1 MKPFRI
7 SAIAAFSLLLAAA
20 TNGGTQQ
27 ASANDLPRLMRAH
40 GATQLIVDGRPTL
53 LRAGEL
59 ENSSASSGSFMTPVW
74 PKLSAMHFNAV
85 LAPVYWELIE
95 PKDGG
100 FDFHSVDTLIAG
112 ARQHGMRLVVL
123 WFGSWKNSMSSYVP
137 AWVKRDV
144 VRFPRAVQSDGKPL
158 EILSAFSASNLNA
171 DARAFTALMSHLKAI
186 DADRH
191 TVVMVQVENEV
202 GMIPE
207 ARDHSS
213 AANQAFDAPVPSEL
227 TDYLMKHK
235 GSLTPELASAWQE
248 HGFKTGANWTETFG
262 SGVKTDEFFTA
273 WTEGAFTGVVTARG
287 KSAYSLPMFV
297 NAALVRP
304 GKLPGQYPSGGPLPH
319 LFDIWKAAAP
329 AVDFLSPD
337 LYFPNF
343 VEWAGKYARPDNPLL
358 IPEAGRV
365 SAAEMMANAFY
376 AFGSLGAMGYSPY
389 APEFLTPEE
398 AKVIEEAYD
407 VLDQL
412 TPLILEHQGTTRI
425 VGIKTPTSFD
435 GVQDL
440 AAQAFTFGQYTF
452 DVRFKQPP
460 PISTGAKEETELPGA
475 HGGLIL
481 QVGPDEFI
489 VAGTGMIMTFG
500 SIDRANPVAGIEMV
514 EEGRFVSNDWKR
526 GRVLNGD
533 DTNQGR
539 QLSLPSGRFV
549 VRRIRLYRYH

>member
-1 MKPFRI
+1 M
-7 SAIAAFSLLLAAA
+7 
-20 TNGGTQQ
+20 GGAQQ
-27 ASANDLPRLMRAH
+27 ASPSDLPRLVRAH
-40 GATQLIVDGRPTL
+40 GATQLVVDGRPTL

-59 ENSSASSGSFMTPVW
+59 ENSSASNADFMTAIW
-74 PKLSAMHFNAV
+74 PKLAAMHFA
-85 LAPVYWELIE
+85 
-95 PKDGG
+95 D
-100 FDFHSVDTLIAG
+100 
-112 ARQHGMRLVVL
+112 ARQHGMRLVLL

-144 VRFPRAVQSDGKPL
+144 ARFPRAVQSDGKPL

-171 DARAFTALMSHLKAI
+171 DARAFTALMSHLKAT

-191 TVVMVQVENEV
+191 TVVMVQVENEI

-207 ARDHSS
+207 ARGHS
-213 AANQAFDAPVPSEL
+213 AAANRAFDAPVPSEL
-227 TDYLMKHK
+227 THYLMKHK
-235 GSLTPELASAWQE
+235 GSLAPELASAWQE
-248 HGFKTGANWTETFG
+248 NGFKTGASWTETFG
-262 SGVKTDEFFTA
+262 SGVKTDELFTA
-273 WTEGAFTGVVTARG
+273 WTEGTFTGAVTARG

-297 NAALVRP
+297 NAALIRP
-304 GKLPGQYPSGGPLPH
+304 GKVPGQYPSGGPLPH

-329 AVDFLSPD
+329 AVDFLS
-337 LYFPNF
+337 
-343 VEWAGKYARPDNPLL
+343 
-358 IPEAGRV
+358 
-365 SAAEMMANAFY
+365 S
-376 AFGSLGAMGYSPY
+376 
-389 APEFLTPEE
+389 E
-398 AKVIEEAYD
+398 AKAIEEAYD

-500 SIDRANPVAGIEMV
+500 SNDGSNPVAGIETV
-514 EEGRFVSNDWKR
+514 EEGRFARSEWKR